1 MIKLDNVKKFCK
13 EYTQIENYEKAIED
27 NTQTWVCHHIL
38 GEFLSKEQLIEH
50 NFYYDVPACMLKF
63 VTKREHRRIH
73 QNGKPRSAETRRK
86 ISESEKG
93 KSSWNKGIPHTEE
106 HSRKISEALKGKPSP
121 RKGKI
126 LSEETRRKMSEAAK
140 KRYACKN
147 KI

>member
-13 EYTQIENYEKAIED
+13 EYTRIENYEKAIED

-38 GEFLSKEQLIEH
+38 GEILSKEQLIEH

-93 KSSWNKGIPHTEE
+93 KSGWNKGIPHTEE

-140 KRYACKN
+140 KRYACK
-147 KI
+147 K

>member
-73 QNGKPRSAETRRK
+73 QNGKPRSAETRKK

-93 KSSWNKGIPHTEE
+93 KSGWNKGIPHTEE
-106 HSRKISEALKGKPSP
+106 HSRKISEALKGKPST

-140 KRYACKN
+140 KRYAVK
-147 KI
+147 K

>member
-13 EYTQIENYEKAIED
+13 EYTQIENYTEAIED

-38 GEFLSKEQLIEH
+38 GEVLRKEQLIEH

-93 KSSWNKGIPHTEE
+93 KSGWNKGIPHSEE
-106 HSRKISEALKGKPSP
+106 HSRKIAESLKG
-121 RKGKI
+121 RK
-126 LSEETRRKMSEAAK
+126 LSEEHRKKMSEAAK
-140 KRYACKN
+140 KRWAN
-147 KI
+147 KK

>member
-38 GEFLSKEQLIEH
+38 GEILSKEQLIEH

-140 KRYACKN
+140 KRYACK
-147 KI
+147 K

>member
-13 EYTQIENYEKAIED
+13 EYTQIENYEEAIED

-93 KSSWNKGIPHTEE
+93 KSGWNKGIPHTEE
-106 HSRKISEALKGKPSP
+106 HSRKISDALKGKPSP

-140 KRYACKN
+140 KRYAVK
-147 KI
+147 K